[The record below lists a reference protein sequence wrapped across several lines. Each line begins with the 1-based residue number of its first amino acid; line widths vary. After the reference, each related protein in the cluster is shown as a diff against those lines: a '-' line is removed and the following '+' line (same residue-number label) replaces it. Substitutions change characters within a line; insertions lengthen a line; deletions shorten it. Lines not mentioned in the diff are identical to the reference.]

1 MHEHE
6 REQPL
11 ILASILTGISY
22 GRLSTF
28 SPDWTVRKYFF
39 RQLKDSKFHG
49 TSRQRWSGAIL
60 LTKEEKRTT
69 LDVNRPV
76 WRAQESRIMRIARH
90 DPNSIATRSEGN
102 ERVGGHDWNLRSNV
116 IGSIQPVDTGVRRLW
131 FYRRINRPRLLLF
144 RYRLSLRRIH
154 IPCRRATRVFPS
166 TAPYDKFIIN
176 RLRNCQPRNSTRNS
190 R

>member
-11 ILASILTGISY
+11 ILGTILTGISLWTFKY
-22 GRLSTF
+22 LFSRLGCSKIFF
-28 SPDWTVRKYFF
+28 SAAERFKI
-39 RQLKDSKFHG
+39 RG